1 MKSEISFRPP
11 ATASLCF
18 VCRAI
23 SPYLDHM
30 KLASLLGHSSELLQL
45 VRSSERPA
53 DGVIDTF
60 FRSHKYLG
68 SHDRRFIAETTYG
81 TLRHLR
87 KCEYLL
93 VKSLDGAEGGMIQED
108 GFLLLIV
115 TYLVALDRRT
125 KIDAEDVQPIL
136 KSGKLKEHLGGIMK
150 AIAASQ
156 KSKEEEPEPIAL
168 KYSFPDWMVARFV
181 EQYGEAETEALC
193 RSLNEQAP
201 VTLRV
206 NELKSNLQAC
216 QQALKAEEIETIP
229 GSLSPISLHL
239 TKRLNVFQLESFRSG
254 LFEVQ
259 DEGSQLLP
267 LLIDPKPTAKVL
279 DACAGAG
286 GKTLELAA
294 LMKNRGEVVA
304 TDVHSSRLEEL
315 RKRTRRAGVS
325 NVRIQQID
333 DVADLAE
340 KYTGHFDVVLVDAP
354 CSGIGTLRRNPGM
367 KWMVTEE
374 TVKEVSEKQF
384 HILDASASLVAD
396 GGMLTYA
403 TCTLFTEENEGVV
416 ERFLKQHPEFS
427 LPSVPPR
434 SSRFDST
441 RFFDGKYV
449 RFLPHREG
457 TDGFFVA
464 VLRKQ
469 GLPTS

>member
-1 MKSEISFRPP
+1 
-11 ATASLCF
+11 
-18 VCRAI
+18 
-23 SPYLDHM
+23 M

-45 VRSSERPA
+45 VRLSERPA
-53 DGVIDTF
+53 DSVIDTF

-93 VKSLDGAEGGMIQED
+93 VKALDGAEGGMIQED
-108 GFLLLIV
+108 GFLLLAV
-115 TYLVALDRRT
+115 TYLVVLDRRT
-125 KIDAEDVQPIL
+125 KIEADDVHPIL
-136 KSGKLKEHLGGIMK
+136 KSGKLKQNLSGIMK

-156 KSKEEEPEPIAL
+156 KSNGGEPEPIAL

-181 EQYGEAETEALC
+181 EQYGGLETEALC
-193 RSLNEQAP
+193 RSLNEQAQ

-206 NELKSNLQAC
+206 NELKSNVQAC

-229 GSLSPISLHL
+229 GAFSPISLHL

-267 LLIDPKPTAKVL
+267 LIIDPKPTAKVL
-279 DACAGAG
+279 DVCAGAG

-294 LMKNRGEVVA
+294 LMKNRGEIVA

-315 RKRTRRAGVS
+315 RKRIRRAGAS
-325 NVRIQQID
+325 NVRIQQIE

-340 KYTGHFDVVLVDAP
+340 KYHGYFDVVLVDAP

-384 HILDASASLVAD
+384 HILDASACLVKD
-396 GGMLTYA
+396 GGILTYA
-403 TCTLFTEENEGVV
+403 TCTLFREENEGVV
-416 ERFLKQHPEFS
+416 EPFLQQHPEFS
-427 LPSVPPR
+427 ISSVPPS

-469 GLPTS
+469 GLPKS

>member
-1 MKSEISFRPP
+1 
-11 ATASLCF
+11 
-18 VCRAI
+18 
-23 SPYLDHM
+23 M
-30 KLASLLGHSSELLQL
+30 KLASLLGHTSELLQQ

-53 DGVIDTF
+53 DNIIDTF

-87 KCEYLL
+87 KCEDLL
-93 VKSLDGAEGGMIQED
+93 LKSLDGATGGMIRED

-125 KIDAEDVQPIL
+125 KIAAEDVQPIL
-136 KSGKLKEHLGGIMK
+136 KSGKLHQHLAGIMK

-156 KSKEEEPEPIAL
+156 KKTEGEHEPIAL
-168 KYSFPDWMVARFV
+168 KYSFPDWMVERFV
-181 EQYGEAETEALC
+181 EQYGGAETEALC
-193 RSLNEQAP
+193 KSLNEQAP

-206 NELKSNLQAC
+206 NELKSNVETC
-216 QQALKAEEIETIP
+216 QQALKDEGIETLRTA
-229 GSLSPISLHL
+229 LSPVGLHL
-239 TKRLNVFQLESFRSG
+239 AKRINVFQLQAFRDG

-267 LLIDPKPTAKVL
+267 LLIDPKPTAKLL

-325 NVRIQQID
+325 NVRVQQIE
-333 DVADLAE
+333 DVTDLAE
-340 KYTGHFDVVLVDAP
+340 KYKGHFDVVLVDAP

-384 HILDASASLVAD
+384 HILEASASLVTD
-396 GGMLTYA
+396 GGMLAYA
-403 TCTLFTEENEGVV
+403 TCTLFREENEGVV
-416 ERFLKQHPEFS
+416 ERFLQLHPEFS
-427 LPSVPPR
+427 LPAVPPR
-434 SSRFDST
+434 NSRFDST
-441 RFFDGKYV
+441 KYFDGKYI
-449 RFLPHREG
+449 RFFPHREG

-469 GLPTS
+469 GLPVQ

>member
-1 MKSEISFRPP
+1 MR
-11 ATASLCF
+11 
-18 VCRAI
+18 
-23 SPYLDHM
+23 
-30 KLASLLGHSSELLQL
+30 LASLLGHTSELLQL

-53 DGVIDTF
+53 DGIIDTF

-68 SHDRRFIAETTYG
+68 SHDRRFIAESTYG

-87 KCEYLL
+87 KCEQLLL
-93 VKSLDGAEGGMIQED
+93 VSLEGATGSMISED

-125 KIDAEDVQPIL
+125 KIAAEDVQPIL
-136 KSGKLKEHLGGIMK
+136 KSGKLKQHLGGILK

-156 KSKEEEPEPIAL
+156 EKTEGEPEPIPL
-168 KYSFPDWMVARFV
+168 RYSFPDWMVARFT

-193 RSLNEQAP
+193 KSLNEQAP

-206 NELKSNLQAC
+206 NELKSNVESC
-216 QQALKAEEIETIP
+216 QKALKAEGIETLRT
-229 GSLSPISLHL
+229 SLSPIGLHL
-239 TKRLNVFQLESFRSG
+239 AKRINVFQLQAFRDG

-267 LLIDPKPTAKVL
+267 LLIDPKPTAKLL

-325 NVRIQQID
+325 NVRIQQIE
-333 DVADLAE
+333 DVGDLAE
-340 KYTGHFDVVLVDAP
+340 KYGGHFDVVLIDAP

-384 HILDASASLVAD
+384 HILDATVPLVAD
-396 GGMLTYA
+396 GGMLVYA
-403 TCTLFTEENEGVV
+403 TCTLFREENEGVV
-416 ERFLKQHPEFS
+416 ERFLQLHPEFS
-427 LPSVPPR
+427 LPAAPPR
-434 SSRFDST
+434 NARFDST
-441 RFFDGKYV
+441 KYFDGRYV
-449 RFLPHREG
+449 RFFPHREG

-469 GLPTS
+469 GLPAQ

>member
-1 MKSEISFRPP
+1 
-11 ATASLCF
+11 
-18 VCRAI
+18 
-23 SPYLDHM
+23 M
-30 KLASLLGHSSELLQL
+30 KLASLLGHAAELLQQ
-45 VRSSERPA
+45 VRLSERPA
-53 DGVIDTF
+53 DSIIDTF

-68 SHDRRFIAETTYG
+68 SHDRRFIAEATYG

-87 KCEYLL
+87 KSEHLL
-93 VKSLDGAEGGMIQED
+93 LNALGGQTEGMIPED
-108 GFLLLIV
+108 GFLLLLT

-125 KIDAEDVQPIL
+125 KVTVEDLQPIL
-136 KSGKLKEHLGGIMK
+136 KSGKLRPHLAALLK
-150 AIAASQ
+150 AMDASQ
-156 KSKEEEPEPIAL
+156 KAVPGDPAEPIAL
-168 KYSFPDWMVARFV
+168 KYSFPDWMIERFT

-193 RSLNEQAP
+193 KSLNEQAP

-206 NELKSNLQAC
+206 NELKSSVEAC
-216 QQALKAEEIETIP
+216 RQALKAEGIETLRTD
-229 GSLSPISLHL
+229 LSPVGLHL
-239 TKRLNVFQLESFRSG
+239 AKRINVFQLQAFRDG

-325 NVRIQQID
+325 NVRIQQIE
-333 DVADLAE
+333 DVGDLAE
-340 KYTGHFDVVLVDAP
+340 KHRGHFDVVLVDAP

-384 HILDASASLVAD
+384 HILDASASLVRD
-396 GGMLTYA
+396 GGMLAYA
-403 TCTLFTEENEGVV
+403 TCTLFREENEGVV
-416 ERFLKQHPEFS
+416 ERFLQAHPDFS
-427 LPSVPPR
+427 LPASPPR

-441 RFFDGKYV
+441 KYFDGKYV
-449 RFLPHREG
+449 RFFPHREG

-464 VLRKQ
+464 VLKKQ
-469 GLPTS
+469 GVRSEQPTGQ